1 MCRRRG
7 ILPVFKQ
14 DTGMKFFAD
23 LLKSGVKNG
32 VWALLSLTLTGL
44 FIVGCL
50 YFYAFL
56 GLPNVTQLQ
65 TVQLQRPLQ
74 IYTRDNKLIAEFGE
88 NLRVPVT
95 LDKVPKM
102 LINAVLATEDQR
114 FFEHS
119 GVDMISLLRA
129 SKELLMTGKKSQG
142 ASTITMQVARNFFL
156 SSEKTY
162 GRKINEILLA
172 LKIDSQ
178 LSKDKILE
186 LYLNKIFLGQR
197 AYGVATAAQIYYGKS
212 LQDLSLGQMAMIA
225 GLPKAPSRDNPI
237 SNPAAAKK
245 RRDHVL
251 ERMLEV
257 GYIDTP
263 TYKRA
268 LAEPVTAHYFGLR
281 MELNAPYVAEM
292 VRTEML
298 ARYGDAAYTQGFKI
312 YTTVDSRLQQTAQ
325 EQLTAG
331 LLDYDKRHGYKRVG
345 QSPQAQGA
353 LVALNPND
361 GAVLALV
368 GGFNYYASHF
378 NRATQAWRQPG
389 SGFKP
394 FIYSAALEKGYTLAS
409 LINDAPIVIADYSE
423 KGVWRPQNDNYQF
436 LGPTRLRV
444 GLAKSRNLVSIR
456 LLQDIGIDDA
466 LDYAKRFGF
475 DIDKQPHTLSLALGT
490 GMVTPIQLASAYASF
505 ANGGYRTAPYVIDHI
520 EDIAGKVVYQANP
533 PVVIKDEQP
542 GQPNDAALTT
552 HPAAPRIITAQ
563 NAFLMDSVMSD
574 VIRMGT
580 GQRARAMNRN
590 DIAGK
595 TGTTNDQMDAW
606 FTGFNGDIVTTV
618 WVGFDQPQS
627 LFEYGAQAALPIW
640 MKFMKVALQGKP
652 ENVLPQPPGIIS
664 VSIDP
669 ETGLLATPEQD
680 DPISEFFLS
689 DHAPTEY
696 APAPESDSESDT
708 DSEGNSLLDDEDEAA
723 VKLF

>member
-1 MCRRRG
+1 
-7 ILPVFKQ
+7 
-14 DTGMKFFAD
+14 MKFFAH
-23 LLKSGVKNG
+23 LIKNAI
-32 VWALLSLTLTGL
+32 WALLSLALTGL
-44 FIVGCL
+44 FIMGCL

-56 GLPNVTQLQ
+56 SLPNVAQLE

-88 NLRVPVT
+88 NLRIPVT
-95 LDKVPKM
+95 LDKVPKT

-119 GVDMISLLRA
+119 GVDLISLLRA

-162 GRKINEILLA
+162 GRKLNEILLA

-178 LSKDKILE
+178 LSKEKILE

-197 AYGVATAAQIYYGKS
+197 AYGVATAAQIYYGKP
-212 LQDLSLGQMAMIA
+212 LQALSLSQMAMIA

-237 SNPAAAKK
+237 SNPEAAKK

-251 ERMLEV
+251 GRMLELD
-257 GYIDTP
+257 YIDAAA
-263 TYKRA
+263 YKRA
-268 LAEPVTAHYFGLR
+268 LAEPVTAHYYGLR

-298 ARYGDAAYTQGFKI
+298 ARYGDTAYTQGFKI
-312 YTTVDSRLQQTAQ
+312 YTTVDSHLQQAAQ

-331 LLDYDKRHGYKRVG
+331 LLDYDKRHGYKRLG
-345 QSPQAQGA
+345 NTPQAQGA
-353 LVALNPND
+353 LVALNPHD
-361 GAVLALV
+361 GAVLSLV
-368 GGFNYYASHF
+368 GGFNYYTSHF

-409 LINDAPIVIADYSE
+409 LINDAPIVITDSSQ
-423 KGVWRPQNDNYQF
+423 KGSWRPQNDNYQF

-456 LLQDIGIDDA
+456 LLQDIGTEYA

-475 DIDKQPHTLSLALGT
+475 NIDKQPRTLSLALGT
-490 GMVTPIQLASAYASF
+490 GMVTPIQLAAAYASF
-505 ANGGYRTAPYVIDHI
+505 ANGGYRTAPYIIDHI
-520 EDIAGKVVYQANP
+520 EDISGKVIYQATP
-533 PVVIKDEQP
+533 PVVIEDEQP
-542 GQPNDAALTT
+542 GQPGNNALTPN
-552 HPAAPRIITAQ
+552 PAAARIITAQ
-563 NAFLMDSVMSD
+563 NAFLMNSALSD
-574 VIRMGT
+574 VIRYGT
-580 GQRARAMNRN
+580 GQSARALNRH

-627 LFEYGAQAALPIW
+627 LSEYGAQAALPIW
-640 MKFMKVALQGKP
+640 MKFMKIALQGKP
-652 ENVLPQPPGIIS
+652 ENTLPQPPGLVKI
-664 VSIDP
+664 SIDP

-680 DPISEFFLS
+680 DAILEFFLS
-689 DHAPTEY
+689 DQAPKEY
-696 APAPESDSESDT
+696 APAHSSQP
-708 DSEGNSLLDDEDEAA
+708 DEDNPQNDNYPIEEGEAA
-723 VKLF
+723 IKLF

>member
-1 MCRRRG
+1 
-7 ILPVFKQ
+7 
-14 DTGMKFFAD
+14 MKFFSN
-23 LLKSGVKNG
+23 LIKNG
-32 VWALLSLTLTGL
+32 VWALLSLSLTGL

-74 IYTRDNKLIAEFGE
+74 IYTHDNKLIAEFGE

-114 FFEHS
+114 FFGHP
-119 GVDMISLLRA
+119 GVDMIGLLRA
-129 SKELLMTGKKSQG
+129 SKELLITGKKNQG

-172 LKIDSQ
+172 LKIDNQ
-178 LSKDKILE
+178 LSKEKILE

-197 AYGVATAAQIYYGKS
+197 AYGVATAAQIYYDKS
-212 LQDLSLGQMAMIA
+212 LQNLSLGQIAMIA

-251 ERMLEV
+251 SRMLEL
-257 GYIDTP
+257 GYINTSA
-263 TYKRA
+263 YKRA
-268 LAEPVTAHYFGLR
+268 LAEPVTTHYYGLR

-298 ARYGDAAYTQGFKI
+298 TRYGDDAYTQGFKI
-312 YTTVDSRLQQTAQ
+312 YTTVDSRLQKTAQ
-325 EQLTAG
+325 EELTAG
-331 LLDYDKRHGYKRVG
+331 LLNYDKRHGYKRSSAEG
-345 QSPQAQGA
+345 APQAQGA
-353 LVALNPND
+353 LVALNPSN

-368 GGFNYYASHF
+368 GGFNYYFSHF

-394 FIYSAALEKGYTLAS
+394 FIYSAALEKDYTLAS
-409 LINDAPIVIADYSE
+409 LINDAPIVIADPSQ

-456 LLQDIGIDDA
+456 LLQDIGIEYA

-475 DIDKQPHTLSLALGT
+475 DMEKQPHTLSLALGT
-490 GMVTPIQLASAYASF
+490 GMLTPIQLAAAYASF
-505 ANGGYRTAPYVIDHI
+505 ANGGYKASPYVIDHI
-520 EDIAGKVVYQANP
+520 EDITGKIIYQANTP
-533 PVVIKDEQP
+533 EM
-542 GQPNDAALTT
+542 
-552 HPAAPRIITAQ
+552 PRIISAQ
-563 NAFLMDSVMSD
+563 NAFLMNSALLD
-574 VIRMGT
+574 VIRYGT
-580 GQRARAMNRN
+580 GQRARALNRN

-606 FTGFNGDIVTTV
+606 FSGFNGDIVTTV
-618 WVGFDQPQS
+618 WVGFDQPRS

-640 MKFMKVALQGKP
+640 MNFMKTALQGKP
-652 ENVLPQPPGIIS
+652 ENTLAQPPGLVT

-680 DPISEFFLS
+680 NAIPEFFLS
-689 DHAPTEY
+689 DQAPKEY
-696 APAPESDSESDT
+696 APSASSPEPESGSNSDSNPYYD
-708 DSEGNSLLDDEDEAA
+708 DPANSNGSANTKPKNNPSLEDIDEAA

>member
-1 MCRRRG
+1 
-7 ILPVFKQ
+7 
-14 DTGMKFFAD
+14 MKFFGH
-23 LLKSGVKNG
+23 LIKNG
-32 VWALLSLTLTGL
+32 IWALLSLALTGL

-56 GLPNVTQLQ
+56 GLPNVVQLE

-88 NLRVPVT
+88 NLRIPVT
-95 LDKVPKM
+95 LDKVPKA
-102 LINAVLATEDQR
+102 LINAILATEDQR

-119 GVDMISLLRA
+119 GVDLISLLRA

-162 GRKINEILLA
+162 GRKLNEILLA

-178 LSKDKILE
+178 LSKEKILE

-197 AYGVATAAQIYYGKS
+197 AYGVATAAQIYYGKP
-212 LQDLSLGQMAMIA
+212 LQALSLGQMATIA

-237 SNPAAAKK
+237 SNSIAAKH

-251 ERMLEV
+251 SRMLEL
-257 GYIDTP
+257 GYIDTRA
-263 TYKRA
+263 YKRA
-268 LAEPVTAHYFGLR
+268 LAEPVIAHYYGLR

-312 YTTVDSRLQQTAQ
+312 YTTVDSHLQQAAQ

-331 LLDYDKRHGYKRVG
+331 LLDYDKRHGYKRLANT
-345 QSPQAQGA
+345 PQAQGA
-353 LVALNPND
+353 LVALNPHD
-361 GAVLALV
+361 GAVLSLV

-394 FIYSAALEKGYTLAS
+394 FIYSAALEKSYTLAS
-409 LINDAPIVIADYSE
+409 LINDAPIVITDSSQ
-423 KGVWRPQNDNYQF
+423 KGSWRPQNDNYQF

-456 LLQDIGIDDA
+456 LLQDIGIEYA

-490 GMVTPIQLASAYASF
+490 GMVTPIQLAAAYASF
-505 ANGGYRTAPYVIDHI
+505 ANGGYQTIPYVIDHI
-520 EDIAGKVVYQANP
+520 EDISGKVIYQATP
-533 PVVIKDEQP
+533 PVVIEDEQP
-542 GQPNDAALTT
+542 GQPAHEDPGDRRGLHRERALLHDAAQL
-552 HPAAPRIITAQ
+552 R
-563 NAFLMDSVMSD
+563 
-574 VIRMGT
+574 
-580 GQRARAMNRN
+580 
-590 DIAGK
+590 
-595 TGTTNDQMDAW
+595 
-606 FTGFNGDIVTTV
+606 
-618 WVGFDQPQS
+618 
-627 LFEYGAQAALPIW
+627 QAAG
-640 MKFMKVALQGKP
+640 A
-652 ENVLPQPPGIIS
+652 
-664 VSIDP
+664 
-669 ETGLLATPEQD
+669 
-680 DPISEFFLS
+680 
-689 DHAPTEY
+689 
-696 APAPESDSESDT
+696 
-708 DSEGNSLLDDEDEAA
+708 EAA
-723 VKLF
+723 RREAHGLPRHIRPDLLQRRQRRLVPEAARRQRR